1 MVDCEEAATTHRCFN
16 TASRPATMPCPANIE
31 QLMKH
36 LGRVV
41 GYEETY
47 TSEAAAR
54 QRGRRQQVGRSFFQ
68 SDVQLISSGNFN
80 STMNHSYAV
89 LEISSQS

>member
-1 MVDCEEAATTHRCFN
+1 MADCEEAVTTHMCFN

-41 GYEETY
+41 GYEKRLRTP
-47 TSEAAAR
+47 AR
-54 QRGRRQQVGRSFFQ
+54 LLPGGGEG
-68 SDVQLISSGNFN
+68 GNKLGGVFSN
-80 STMNHSYAV
+80 QMFS
-89 LEISSQS
+89 